1 MAQTDVLDYIR
12 QTPHNSNVNVVKGM
26 LNSIDSDGNSE
37 PLIVTAV
44 SAGEGRYDLD
54 KTFGE
59 IRQALES
66 GRCVKLDATSM
77 NGTVSN
83 IVGFKYHVD
92 EYGAGGE
99 VDDVFYHSFEAYLTE
114 PPYTLEAL
122 DAEYPYVSD

>member
-1 MAQTDVLDYIR
+1 MQVGGGG
-12 QTPHNSNVNVVKGM
+12 S
-26 LNSIDSDGNSE
+26 SE

-44 SAGEGRYDLD
+44 SAGYGRYDLD

-66 GRCVKLDATSM
+66 GRCVKLDTTSM
-77 NGTVSN
+77 DGTVSN
-83 IVGFKYHVD
+83 IVGFHYSVD
-92 EYGAGGE
+92 EYGARGE
-99 VDDVFYHSFEAYLTE
+99 VDDIFYHSFEASLAE